1 MTAKREKVH
10 FESVEE
16 LLGAPVAK
24 DATSEIR
31 IDQIFRLRII
41 HLRFWMMT
49 GCRSLWK
56 AYVSTA
62 CSCQYWFDRMM
73 REPMR

>member
-31 IDQIFRLRII
+31 
-41 HLRFWMMT
+41 M
-49 GCRSLWK
+49 
-56 AYVSTA
+56 
-62 CSCQYWFDRMM
+62 CQYWFDRMM

>member
-31 IDQIFRLRII
+31 IDQIFPFEN
-41 HLRFWMMT
+41 HP
-49 GCRSLWK
+49 S
-56 AYVSTA
+56 
-62 CSCQYWFDRMM
+62 
-73 REPMR
+73 

>member
-31 IDQIFRLRII
+31 IGF
-41 HLRFWMMT
+41 
-49 GCRSLWK
+49 G
-56 AYVSTA
+56 
-62 CSCQYWFDRMM
+62 
-73 REPMR
+73 

>member
-31 IDQIFRLRII
+31 IDQIFPFENHPFKVLDD
-41 HLRFWMMT
+41 
-49 GCRSLWK
+49 
-56 AYVSTA
+56 A
-62 CSCQYWFDRMM
+62 RMQELVEIG
-73 REPMR
+73 RAHV